1 MDQPRR
7 YVFTGNA
14 SGVSFHIRRPV
25 DAILPVQAASS
36 LPVTGGVSESRV
48 GKGSLPKPGSATN
61 YVSFESASTTAR
73 GDYVDPKLAV
83 AMTRKEVAFDAVP
96 TLTTVTAEVTGLV
109 VIGRVSID
117 LAVMSMQAESAEYPE
132 EPEIYCKG
140 LRLEGIRVDGYPVR
154 ATLAEQFFCDNNTK
168 SKLEKACATGY
179 EPQCFFRA
187 NNASGYGFGNP
198 SGMVKCTV
206 VSQLAWADQPN
217 PNATIDGNSIVI
229 PNFGIVYFGEAYI
242 TANSRRVTMVRFQLG
257 SEDGGDGSGAAGDT
271 NGEPWPPTAP

>member
-48 GKGSLPKPGSATN
+48 ERGSLPKPGSATD
-61 YVSFESASTTAR
+61 YVTFESASTTAR
-73 GDYVDPKLAV
+73 GDYADAKLAV

-117 LAVMSMQAESAEYPE
+117 LAVMSMQAESSEHPL

-168 SKLEKACATGY
+168 SKLETACGKGY
-179 EPQCFFRA
+179 EPQLFFKA
-187 NNASGYGFGNP
+187 HNASGYGFGNP
-198 SGMVKCTV
+198 TGMVKCTV
-206 VSQLAWADQPN
+206 VSQLAWADKPN
-217 PNATIDGNSIVI
+217 PNATIEGNSIVI
-229 PNFGIVYFGEAYI
+229 PNFGKVYFGEAYI
-242 TANSRRVTMVRFQLG
+242 TALSRRVTMVRFQLG
-257 SEDGGDGSGAAGDT
+257 SDDGGDGTGASGDT
-271 NGEPWPPTAP
+271 NGGEWPPIGP

>member
-36 LPVTGGVSESRV
+36 LPVTGGISESQV
-48 GKGSLPKPGSATN
+48 GPGSLPKPGSAQA
-61 YVSFESASTTAR
+61 YVTFQSASTSAR
-73 GDYVDPKLAV
+73 GDYADPQLAIG
-83 AMTRKEVAFDAVP
+83 MTRKEVAFDAVP
-96 TLTTVTAEVTGLV
+96 TLTTVRAEVTGLV
-109 VIGRVSID
+109 VIGRVEID

-154 ATLAEQFFCDNNTK
+154 ATLAEEFFCDNNTK
-168 SKLEKACATGY
+168 SKLEKACGNGY
-179 EPQCFFRA
+179 EPQCFFTA
-187 NNASGYGFGNP
+187 NHAAAYGFGNP
-198 SGMVKCTV
+198 TGMVKCTV

-217 PNATIDGNSIVI
+217 PNATIEGNSIVI
-229 PNFGIVYFGEAYI
+229 PNFGKVYFGESYI
-242 TANSRRVTMVRFQLG
+242 TSLSRRITMVRFQLG
-257 SEDGGDGSGAAGDT
+257 SDDGGDGSGAGGDT
-271 NGEPWPPTAP
+271 NGTTWPPTGP